1 MPCPLL
7 EGNSKRMGGM
17 VRDFSDRVGHASAWL
32 SLVLMWAEYSLGSGS
47 EGMSCQERPQKPAG
61 TTWKAVSSKEQSSWA
76 KEGLGD
82 GEWALILPYCFPLF
96 QLWLTAIPPQAKVIL
111 GKPQW
116 ALGPGCLLGQRVPR
130 EQRTWGTGTPLDYQ
144 VLGNAQSQE

>member
-1 MPCPLL
+1 MPCPLS

-76 KEGLGD
+76 KEGLG
-82 GEWALILPYCFPLF
+82 
-96 QLWLTAIPPQAKVIL
+96 L
-111 GKPQW
+111 GPMHQNPQW
-116 ALGPGCLLGQRVPR
+116 PSFLLLKVK
-130 EQRTWGTGTPLDYQ
+130 
-144 VLGNAQSQE
+144 VSQSCPTLCDPTD